1 MLRERLV
8 YRCAPGFYLAKPHD
22 AGNVRLSSCSSV
34 LSNAH
39 DLGDNKG
46 RFECILTGGALHYY
60 TLHSTC
66 IVCPAGRVKAAAG
79 TFLLSPH
86 YIVRNERSLASHM
99 CSTFL
104 RLTVQ

>member
-1 MLRERLV
+1 
-8 YRCAPGFYLAKPHD
+8 
-22 AGNVRLSSCSSV
+22 

-79 TFLLSPH
+79 TFLLESRPRPANTWKCRG
-86 YIVRNERSLASHM
+86 Y
-99 CSTFL
+99 
-104 RLTVQ
+104 